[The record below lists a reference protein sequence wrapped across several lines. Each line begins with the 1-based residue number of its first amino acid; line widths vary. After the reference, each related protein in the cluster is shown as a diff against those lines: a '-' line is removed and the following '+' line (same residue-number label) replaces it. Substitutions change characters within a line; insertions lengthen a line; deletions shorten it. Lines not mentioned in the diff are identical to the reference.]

1 MRLSLFIDIYI
12 VVRLKRTLEEK
23 MRKSENLTK
32 DRKNL
37 ETMEKDNEDAVNKVI
52 KMVILNR
59 AT

>member
-1 MRLSLFIDIYI
+1 
-12 VVRLKRTLEEK
+12 